1 MIYVLRYL
9 LICMMLVLPL
19 EVSAQEQHLVV
30 TPSGS
35 QELRL
40 QIAPPVALGG
50 TKDTEVATQIGQIL
64 NFDMTLAGFGVSS
77 PPVVQET
84 GIRPG
89 DFSFSPWRAAGA
101 DLLIKIGYQLSKD
114 TLTLECRLFDVVRE
128 RELSAKRY
136 NGKRQ
141 DLRKI
146 THTFSD
152 EVMQAVT
159 GERGPFTGKI
169 AFVSKATGNKEIS
182 LMDYDG
188 YNVVRLT
195 KNGSINLNPEFSP
208 SGREII
214 FTSYKK
220 RNPDLYRRELYTGAE
235 ARISHSQGINV
246 TAAYAP
252 DGNRIALAK
261 SKDGQSQIYLIGN
274 DGKELARLTRS
285 NAIDV
290 SPSWSPD
297 GTRIAFVSDR
307 LGSPQVFVMNADG
320 SGIRR
325 LTTSGSYNVSPR
337 WSPKGDRIAYCRQE
351 GNGFQ
356 IYTIAPDGTGDTR
369 LTTDGNNE
377 HPRWSP
383 DGRFITFSSR
393 RGGAESIYVMRSDGS
408 GETRVSRG
416 KAADSHPTW
425 SPRQ

>member
-1 MIYVLRYL
+1 MNYLRL
-9 LICMMLVLPL
+9 LVICLVLLLP
-19 EVSAQEQHLVV
+19 VAMDAQQDHLVV

-35 QELRL
+35 QELKL
-40 QIAPPVALGG
+40 HIAPPVALGG
-50 TKDTEVATQIGQIL
+50 ARDTELATQIVQVL
-64 NFDMTLAGFGVSS
+64 NFDMTLAGFAVAS
-77 PPVVQET
+77 PPVAQDT
-84 GIRPG
+84 GIRSG
-89 DFSFSPWRAAGA
+89 DFSFTPWRSAGA
-101 DLLIKIGYQLSKD
+101 DLLIKIGYQLNNG
-114 TLTLECRLFDVVRE
+114 TLTVECRLFDVARE

-136 NGKRQ
+136 NGTRQ

-169 AFVSKATGNKEIS
+169 AFVSKATGNKEICM
-182 LMDYDG
+182 MDYDG
-188 YNVVRLT
+188 HNVTRLT

-220 RNPDLYRRELYTGAE
+220 RNPDLYRRELYTGTE
-235 ARISHSQGINV
+235 ARISSSQGINV

-252 DGNRIALAK
+252 DGTRIALAK
-261 SKDGQSQIYLIGN
+261 SKDGHSQIYLISK
-274 DGKELARLTRS
+274 DGKELARLTRTS
-285 NAIDV
+285 AIDV

-297 GTRIAFVSDR
+297 GSRIAFVSDR

-320 SGIRR
+320 TGTRR
-325 LTTSGSYNVSPR
+325 LTTTGSYNVSPR
-337 WSPKGDRIAYCRQE
+337 WSPKGDKIAYCRQE

-356 IYTIAPDGTGDTR
+356 IHSVNPDGTGDTR
-369 LTTDGNNE
+369 LTAEGNNE

-383 DGRFITFSSR
+383 DARFITFSSR
-393 RGGAESIYVMRSDGS
+393 RGGAESIYVMRADGS

-416 KAADSHPTW
+416 KGADSHPTW
-425 SPRQ
+425 SPRS

>member
-1 MIYVLRYL
+1 MTYLRLTLISIL
-9 LICMMLVLPL
+9 LLLP
-19 EVSAQEQHLVV
+19 VTMGAQQDHLVV
-30 TPSGS
+30 TPSGN
-35 QELRL
+35 QTL
-40 QIAPPVALGG
+40 QLHIAPPVALGG
-50 TKDTEVATQIGQIL
+50 QGNTELAIQISQVL
-64 NFDMTLAGFGVSS
+64 NFDMTLAGFAVAS

-84 GIRPG
+84 GIRQG
-89 DFSFSPWRAAGA
+89 DFSFAPWRSAGA
-101 DLLIKIGYQLSKD
+101 DLLIKIGYQLNNDK
-114 TLTLECRLFDVVRE
+114 LTIECRLFDVARE

-136 NGKRQ
+136 NGGRQ
-141 DLRKI
+141 DLRRI

-169 AFVSKATGNKEIS
+169 AFVSKATGNKEIC

-188 YNVVRLT
+188 HNVVRLT

-220 RNPDLYRRELYTGAE
+220 RNPDLYRRELYTGTE
-235 ARISHSQGINV
+235 ARISYSQGINV

-252 DGNRIALAK
+252 DGARIALAK
-261 SKDGQSQIYLIGN
+261 TKDGHSQIYLISK
-274 DGKELARLTRS
+274 DGKELARLTKTS
-285 NAIDV
+285 AIDV

-307 LGSPQVFVMNADG
+307 LGSPQVFIMNADG
-320 SGIRR
+320 TGTRR
-325 LTTSGSYNVSPR
+325 LTTTGSYNVSPR

-356 IYTIAPDGTGDTR
+356 VYTITPEGTGDTR
-369 LTTDGNNE
+369 LTSEGNNE

-383 DGRFITFSSR
+383 DARFITFSSK
-393 RGGAESIYVMRSDGS
+393 RGGAESIYVMRADGS

-416 KAADSHPTW
+416 KGADSHPTW
-425 SPRQ
+425 SPRS

>member
-1 MIYVLRYL
+1 MNSVLKFFVIGIVL
-9 LICMMLVLPL
+9 LLP
-19 EVSAQEQHLVV
+19 VGMGAQEDHLVV

-35 QELRL
+35 QELKL
-40 QIAPPVALGG
+40 HIAPPVALGG
-50 TKDTEVATQIGQIL
+50 ARDTEVATQIGQIL
-64 NFDMTLAGFGVSS
+64 NFDMMLAGFAVFS

-89 DFSFSPWRAAGA
+89 DFSFAPWRAAGA
-101 DLLIKIGYQLSKD
+101 DLLIKIGYQLSNG
-114 TLTLECRLFDVVRE
+114 TLTLECRLFDVARE

-152 EVMQAVT
+152 EVMHAVT
-159 GERGPFTGKI
+159 GEQGPFTGKI
-169 AFVSKATGNKEIS
+169 SFVSKATGNKEIY

-188 YNVVRLT
+188 YNVVQLT

-208 SGREII
+208 SGRELI

-220 RNPDLYRRELYTGAE
+220 RNPDLYRRELYTGTE
-235 ARISHSQGINV
+235 ARISYSKGINV

-261 SKDGQSQIYLIGN
+261 SKDGHSQIYVISK
-274 DGKELARLTRS
+274 DGKDLARLTNS
-285 NAIDV
+285 SAIDV

-297 GTRIAFVSDR
+297 GSRIAFVSDR
-307 LGSPQVFVMNADG
+307 LGSPQVFIMNADG

-356 IYTIAPDGTGDTR
+356 IYTITPDGTGDTR
-369 LTTDGNNE
+369 LTNEGNNE

-383 DGRFITFSSR
+383 DGRFLTFSSR
-393 RGGAESIYVMRSDGS
+393 RGGAESIYVMRADGS

-425 SPRQ
+425 SPRS